1 MTAQIRAQT
10 QSALRLP
17 LPKLAS
23 QFLLDDD
30 IVFLNHGSFGAC
42 PRPVFEVYQ
51 NWQRELERN
60 PIDFIA
66 RHTQDLMLE
75 SRKELASYLN
85 APVEQMVFVPN
96 ATYGIN
102 VVARSLE
109 LEAGDEILTTNHEYG
124 AVNNTWHFN
133 FDKRGVKYINHPIP
147 LPVTTPEEFVDRLWE
162 GVTPHTKVITF
173 SHITSPTALIFP
185 AELICQRARAEG
197 ILTVIDGAHAPGQID
212 IDLTA
217 MGVDYYTGNCHKWLC
232 SPKGA
237 AFLYAAPGRDEMLEP
252 LVVSHGWARPH
263 DENSK
268 FLDNF
273 NWTGTMDPSAYISV
287 GAAVRFQRE
296 NNWSAV
302 RAACHQLASQT
313 RDRINEMTGLNSVC
327 PDSTEW
333 FSQMFIARLPMES
346 VDRIRDAMWPEF
358 KIEIPVLTWNDQAFV
373 RVSVQAYNTPQDME
387 RLLGAIEKYL

>member
-1 MTAQIRAQT
+1 MTTQT
-10 QSALRLP
+10 KPSLTLP
-17 LPKLAS
+17 LPELAS
-23 QFLLDDD
+23 QFLLKDD

-42 PRPVFEVYQ
+42 PRPVFEEYQ
-51 NWQRELERN
+51 RWQRELESD
-60 PIDFIA
+60 PVDFIG
-66 RHTQDLMLE
+66 RRTQDLMLE
-75 SRKELASYLN
+75 SKQELAAYLN

-102 VVARSLE
+102 VVARSLDF
-109 LEAGDEILTTNHEYG
+109 LRGDEILTTNHEYG

-162 GVTPHTKVITF
+162 GVTPRTKVITF

-197 ILTVIDGAHAPGQID
+197 ILTVIDGAHAPGQIN

-263 DENSK
+263 DEQSK

-313 RDRINEMTGLNSVC
+313 RDRINEMTGLAPIS

-333 FSQMFIARLPMES
+333 FSQMFIARLPWES
-346 VDRIRDAMWPEF
+346 WERIREHMWPEF
-358 KIEIPVLTWNDQAFV
+358 KIEIPVLSWNEQAFV
-373 RVSVQAYNTPQDME
+373 RVSVQAYNTPEHME

>member
-1 MTAQIRAQT
+1 MTTQT
-10 QSALRLP
+10 APDLTLP
-17 LPKLAS
+17 LPELAE
-23 QFLLDDD
+23 QFLLKDD

-42 PRPVFEVYQ
+42 PRPVFEEYQ
-51 NWQRELERN
+51 RWQRELESD
-60 PIDFIA
+60 PVDFIG
-66 RHTQDLMLE
+66 RRTQDLMLE
-75 SRKELASYLN
+75 SKKELANYLN
-85 APVEQMVFVPN
+85 APAEQMVFVPN

-102 VVARSLE
+102 VVARSLK
-109 LEAGDEILTTNHEYG
+109 LEPGDEILTTNHEYG

-133 FDKRGVKYINHPIP
+133 FDKTGVKYINHSIP

-162 GVTPHTKVITF
+162 GVTPRTKVITF

-185 AELICQRARAEG
+185 AELICRRARAEG

-217 MGVDYYTGNCHKWLC
+217 MDVDFYTGNCHKWLC
-232 SPKGA
+232 APKGS

-252 LVVSHGWARPH
+252 LSVSHGWSRPH
-263 DENSK
+263 DEQSK

-287 GAAVRFQRE
+287 GAAVRYLRE
-296 NNWSAV
+296 NNWPAV
-302 RAACHQLASQT
+302 RAACHALAGQT
-313 RDRINEMTGLNSVC
+313 RDRINEMTGLESVS

-333 FSQMFIARLPMES
+333 YSQMFVARLPKQTREKLQE
-346 VDRIRDAMWPEF
+346 VLWPEF
-358 KIEIPVLTWNDQAFV
+358 KIEVPLPLWNDEPLI
-373 RVSVQAYNTPQDME
+373 RISVQAYNTPEDME

>member
-1 MTAQIRAQT
+1 MTTQT
-10 QSALRLP
+10 APTLTLP
-17 LPKLAS
+17 LPELAS
-23 QFLLDDD
+23 QFLLKDD

-42 PRPVFEVYQ
+42 PRPVFEEYQ
-51 NWQRELERN
+51 RWQRELEGD
-60 PIDFIA
+60 PVDFIG
-66 RHTQDLMLE
+66 RRTQDLMRE
-75 SRKELASYLN
+75 SKRELAAYLN

-102 VVARSLE
+102 VVARSLQ
-109 LEAGDEILTTNHEYG
+109 LEPGDEILTTDHEYG

-162 GVTPHTKVITF
+162 GVTSRTKVITF

-263 DENSK
+263 DEQSK
-268 FLDNF
+268 YLDNF

-287 GAAVRFQRE
+287 GAAVRFHRE
-296 NNWSAV
+296 HNWSAV

-313 RDRINEMTGLNSVC
+313 RDRINEMTGLEPVS
-327 PDSTEW
+327 PDSTQW
-333 FSQMFIARLPMES
+333 FSQMFIARLPWES
-346 VDRIRDAMWPEF
+346 WERIREHMWPEF
-358 KIEIPVLTWNDQAFV
+358 KIEIPVLSWNEQAFV
-373 RVSVQAYNTPQDME
+373 RVSVQAYNTPEHME

>member
-1 MTAQIRAQT
+1 MKTQTAP
-10 QSALRLP
+10 ALTLP
-17 LPKLAS
+17 LPELAS
-23 QFLLDDD
+23 QFLLKDD

-42 PRPVFEVYQ
+42 PRPVFETYQ
-51 NWQRELERN
+51 TWQRELESD
-60 PIDFIA
+60 PVDFIG
-66 RHTQDLMLE
+66 RRTQDLMLE
-75 SRKELASYLN
+75 SRKELATYLN
-85 APVEQMVFVPN
+85 APVEQLVFVPN

-102 VVARSLE
+102 VVARSLNLVE
-109 LEAGDEILTTNHEYG
+109 GDEILTTNHEYG

-133 FDKRGVKYINHPIP
+133 FDKRGVKYINHPMP
-147 LPVTTPEEFVDRLWE
+147 LPFTTAEAFVDKLWE
-162 GVTPHTKVITF
+162 GVTPRTKVITF

-212 IDLTA
+212 IDLTQ

-237 AFLYAAPGRDEMLEP
+237 AFLYAAPGRDEVLEP
-252 LVVSHGWARPH
+252 LVVSHGWSRPH
-263 DENSK
+263 DEQSK
-268 FLDNF
+268 YLDNF

-287 GAAVRFQRE
+287 GAAIRFQRE

-313 RDRINEMTGLNSVC
+313 RDRINEMTGLASVC

-333 FSQMFIARLPMES
+333 FSQMFVARLPKATAEKLRE
-346 VDRIRDAMWPEF
+346 VLWPEF
-358 KIEIPVLTWNDQAFV
+358 KIEIPLPEWNGDSLV
-373 RVSVQAYNTPQDME
+373 RVSVQAYNSPEDME

>member
-1 MTAQIRAQT
+1 MTTAT
-10 QSALRLP
+10 KPKLTLP
-17 LPKLAS
+17 LPELAS
-23 QFLLDDD
+23 QFLIKEDV
-30 IVFLNHGSFGAC
+30 VFLNHGSFGAC
-42 PRPVFEVYQ
+42 PRPVFEEYQ
-51 NWQRELERN
+51 RWQRELEGD
-60 PIDFIA
+60 PVDFLGRRVHA
-66 RHTQDLMLE
+66 LMLE
-75 SRKELASYLN
+75 SKKELAAYLN

-102 VVARSLE
+102 VVARSLD
-109 LEAGDEILTTNHEYG
+109 LQPGDEILTTNQEYG

-133 FDKRGVKYINHPIP
+133 FDQRGVKYINHPMP
-147 LPVTTPEEFVDRLWE
+147 LPFTTPEAFVERFWE
-162 GVTPHTKVITF
+162 GVTPRTKVITF

-185 AELICQRARAEG
+185 AELICKRAKEAG

-212 IDLTA
+212 IDLTT
-217 MGVDYYTGNCHKWLC
+217 MGVDYYTGNAHKWLC

-237 AFLYAAPGRDEMLEP
+237 AFLYAAPGREDELEP
-252 LVVSHGWARPH
+252 LVVSHGWSRPH

-296 NNWSAV
+296 NNWPAV
-302 RAACHQLASQT
+302 RAACHALASQT
-313 RDRINEMTGLNSVC
+313 RDRINEITGLEPVC

-333 FSQMFIARLPMES
+333 YSQMFTARLPKATREKLQE
-346 VDRIRDAMWPEF
+346 VLWPEF
-358 KIEIPVLTWNDQAFV
+358 KIEVPLPLWDDEPLI
-373 RVSVQAYNTPQDME
+373 RISVQAYNTPEDME